1 MARGEFTVDLGAHP
15 PYHPAP
21 EGFRFS
27 GSDSSSDAD
36 SIMTSG
42 SGSGTGSGS
51 GSTGAGS
58 SGLPQDHVDRNRN
71 IT

>member
-1 MARGEFTVDLGAHP
+1 MDRGEFTVDLGAHP

-42 SGSGTGSGS
+42 STSGGSGS
-51 GSTGAGS
+51 GSTGVGS
-58 SGLPQDHVDRNRN
+58 AGLPPDHVDRNRN
-71 IT
+71 VTV